1 MGNAGTGG
9 FLTLTGTGRNAGGA
23 NTDSV
28 VFTANETR
36 IIVFFKLGLEE
47 TYI

>member
-1 MGNAGTGG
+1 MHGERGYRGIPDRNGTEC
-9 FLTLTGTGRNAGGA
+9 RGA